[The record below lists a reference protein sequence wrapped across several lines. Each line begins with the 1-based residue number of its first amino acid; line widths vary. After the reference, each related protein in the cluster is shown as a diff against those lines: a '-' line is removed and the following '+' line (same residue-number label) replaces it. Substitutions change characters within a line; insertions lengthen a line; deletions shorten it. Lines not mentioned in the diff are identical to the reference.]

1 MNGTVAWEPPIV
13 TTLRRYLRR
22 RVPESLLLRLAG
34 GMGNWRYLNATWN
47 IDGGAYRAVPIG
59 ETPSDGYGYAGL
71 DLSTDERRI
80 ALLQVTIDHVGTGEV
95 FPTSIQL
102 GRYFGVSPY
111 CIDEDLRVLRS
122 DGRIVVSVA
131 GGNRGVRRILR
142 IPGMQ
147 GTTAT
152 PVLADA

>member
-1 MNGTVAWEPPIV
+1 MNGTVSWEPLIV

-34 GMGNWRYLNATWN
+34 GVGNWRYLNATWN
-47 IDGGAYRAVPIG
+47 IDGQAYRPVPLG
-59 ETPSDGYGYAGL
+59 EAATDGFGYAGL
-71 DLSTDERRI
+71 ELSTDERRI
-80 ALLQVTIDHVGTGEV
+80 ALLQVTIDHVETGEV
-95 FPTSIQL
+95 FPTSILL

-111 CIDEDLRVLRS
+111 CIDEDLRVLRE

-147 GTTAT
+147 GATAS
-152 PVLADA
+152 PVRADA